1 MSETP
6 LHSDLVASLLSEIAS
21 EVAAVSHVAGRSE
34 YPDPPKVGRHEPD
47 LYLLTDDGLLVL
59 GEAKIGPDLSEERAQ
74 QQIADFCAAVGP
86 NGERA
91 TFWLCVPEE
100 WSDAAWEAI
109 DNYGERHYR
118 VDVLTV
124 KGLSGS

>member
-1 MSETP
+1 MSETL
-6 LHSDLVASLLSEIAS
+6 LHDDLVASLLSAIAS
-21 EVAAVSHVAGRSE
+21 NVAAVTRAAGRRE

-59 GEAKIGPDLSEERAQ
+59 GEAKVGPNLSEERAHE
-74 QQIADFCAAVGP
+74 QIEDFCTAVRP

-91 TFWLCVPEE
+91 TFWLCVPEG
-100 WSDAAWEAI
+100 WTDAAREAI
-109 DNYGERHYR
+109 DNYGERHRR

-124 KGLSGS
+124 KGLER

>member
-6 LHSDLVASLLSEIAS
+6 LHSDLVVCLLSAIAS
-21 EVAAVSHVAGRSE
+21 NVAAVTHAAGRNE

-59 GEAKIGPDLSEERAQ
+59 GEAKVGPDLTEERAQ
-74 QQIADFCAAVGP
+74 EQIEDFCTAVGP

-91 TFWLCVPEE
+91 AFWLCVPEQ

-109 DNYGERHYR
+109 SDYGERHYR
-118 VDVLTV
+118 VDVLTL
-124 KGLSGS
+124 KESKR